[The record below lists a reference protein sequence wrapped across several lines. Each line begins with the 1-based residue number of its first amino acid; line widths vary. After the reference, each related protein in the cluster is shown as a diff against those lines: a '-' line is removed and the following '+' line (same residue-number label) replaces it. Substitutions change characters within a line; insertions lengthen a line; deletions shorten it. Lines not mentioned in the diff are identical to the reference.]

1 MLSEEYIKKF
11 HELYFTQFGV
21 QLDKKEA
28 SEKAY
33 KLFRFVQLIYRP
45 MTKERF
51 LLLKDY
57 LEKTGTC
64 ITSNLNGRILP
75 EDYL

>member
-11 HELYFTQFGV
+11 QELYFNQFGV

-28 SEKAY
+28 SEKAF

-45 MTKERF
+45 MTKERL
-51 LLLKDY
+51 LLLKNY
-57 LEKTGTC
+57 LKK
-64 ITSNLNGRILP
+64 NGDLHY
-75 EDYL
+75 D